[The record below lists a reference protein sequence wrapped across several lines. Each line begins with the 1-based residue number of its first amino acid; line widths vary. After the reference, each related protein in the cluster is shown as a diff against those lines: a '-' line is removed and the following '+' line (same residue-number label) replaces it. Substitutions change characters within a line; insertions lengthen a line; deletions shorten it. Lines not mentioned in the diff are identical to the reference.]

1 MRVSILGAGAIAY
14 GTAAYL
20 AQAGHDPML
29 WSPSGQRTAALAA
42 GEPLVATNAI
52 EGRFAPRIAASCAEA
67 VTQADAV
74 LVALPGYGHKAVLQT
89 AGAHVR
95 EGQLV
100 IGRTEAVLAT
110 GMRRWEA
117 LRLVVLSQALRA
129 MTPVFFNQLII
140 VFQDT
145 SLVYVVALRDFMT
158 AASVVAARDGRPTE
172 MCTLVAVVY
181 LVICFSLSK
190 PVELCWKARS

>member
-52 EGRFAPRIAASCAEA
+52 EGRFAPRVAASCAEA
-67 VTQADAV
+67 VAQADAV
-74 LVALPGYGHKAVLQT
+74 LLALPGYGHKAVLQA

-95 EGQLV
+95 EGQPV
-100 IGRTEAVLAT
+100 IIGSHASFGALYLSRVLAARCVRAPIIAWDTTLTT
-110 GMRRWEA
+110 GRQVRTPRWSMWWRCA
-117 LRLVVLSQALRA
+117 IS
-129 MTPVFFNQLII
+129 
-140 VFQDT
+140 
-145 SLVYVVALRDFMT
+145 
-158 AASVVAARDGRPTE
+158 
-172 MCTLVAVVY
+172 
-181 LVICFSLSK
+181 
-190 PVELCWKARS
+190 